1 MKPIICGIVNAT
13 PDSFYDG
20 GKYKNSVDHARRLI
34 DAGADWIDIGG
45 ESTRPG
51 AELVS
56 EQQEMDRVLP
66 VVEAISGLVTVSID
80 TTKGSVALEANR
92 LGASIINDVRGF
104 QDVDMQEASRHFER
118 AIVMHSKGRPKTMQG
133 LTTYDDIVQDV
144 KEWLLEQTK
153 YCHATEV
160 WLDPGI
166 GFAKNL
172 NQNLRLLQ
180 ELRELTDLNHPI
192 LLGTSR
198 KSFIGTLLN
207 QPSPNNRLIGSLAT
221 VADGWYKGVRA
232 FRVHDVKET
241 KELLDM
247 LQQIHS

>member
-20 GKYKNSVDHARRLI
+20 GKYTSTIEHAKRLI

-51 AELVS
+51 AELISV
-56 EQQEMDRVLP
+56 QEEIDRVLP
-66 VVEAISGLVTVSID
+66 VIESISTLTTVSID
-80 TTKGSVALEANR
+80 TTKGAVAIEAQR
-92 LGASIINDVRGF
+92 YGASILNDVRGF
-104 QDVDMQEASRHFER
+104 QDPDMQEASKYFDK
-118 AIVMHSKGRPKTMQG
+118 AILMHSKGRPKTMQRM
-133 LTTYDDIVQDV
+133 TDYTNIVLDV
-144 KEWLLEQTK
+144 KDWLLEQTQ
-153 YCHATEV
+153 YCHANEI

-166 GFAKNL
+166 GFAKDVT
-172 NQNLRLLQ
+172 QNVQLLQ
-180 ELRELTDLNHPI
+180 SLQTLTDLNYPI

-198 KSFIGTLLN
+198 KSFIGALLN
-207 QPSPNNRLIGSLAT
+207 QSTAEERLIGSLAT

-247 LQQIHS
+247 LQHIQT

>member
-1 MKPIICGIVNAT
+1 MKPVICGIVNAT

-20 GKYKNSVDHARRLI
+20 GKYSSSVDHAKRLI
-34 DAGADWIDIGG
+34 DAGADWIDVGG

-56 EQQEMDRVLP
+56 EQEEMDRVLP
-66 VVEAISGLVTVSID
+66 VIEAINGLVTVSID
-80 TTKGSVALEANR
+80 TTKGAVAVEANR
-92 LGASIINDVRGF
+92 LGASIVNDVRGF
-104 QDVDMQEASRHFER
+104 QDVEMQEASRCFEQ
-118 AIVMHSKGRPKTMQG
+118 AILMHSKGRPKTMQG
-133 LTTYDDIVQDV
+133 LTTYNDIVHDV
-144 KEWLLEQTK
+144 KTWLIEQTQ
-153 YCHATEV
+153 YCHAKQI

-166 GFAKNL
+166 GFAKDIH
-172 NQNLRLLQ
+172 QNLRLLK
-180 ELRELTDLNHPI
+180 ELHVLTDLSHPI

-198 KSFIGTLLN
+198 KSFIGALLN
-207 QPSPNNRLIGSLAT
+207 QPSADQRLIGSLAT

-247 LQQIHS
+247 LQHIQS

>member
-20 GKYKNSVDHARRLI
+20 GRYKSSVDHAKRLI
-34 DAGADWIDIGG
+34 DAGADWIDVGG

-51 AELVS
+51 ADLVS
-56 EQQEMDRVLP
+56 EQEEMDRVLP
-66 VVEAISGLVTVSID
+66 VVEAISGLVTISID

-92 LGASIINDVRGF
+92 LGASVINDVRGF
-104 QDVDMQEASRHFER
+104 QDVDMQEASKHFER
-118 AIVMHSKGRPKTMQG
+118 AILMHSKGRPKTMQN

-144 KEWLLEQTK
+144 KAWLLEQTK

-160 WLDPGI
+160 WFDPGI
-166 GFAKNL
+166 GFAKNV

-180 ELRELTDLNHPI
+180 ELRELTTLNHPI

-198 KSFIGTLLN
+198 KSFIGSLLN
-207 QPSPNNRLIGSLAT
+207 QPSADDRLVGSLAT

-247 LQQIHS
+247 LQIIHG

>member
-20 GKYKNSVDHARRLI
+20 GRYKSSVDHAKRLI
-34 DAGADWIDIGG
+34 DAGADWIDVGG

-51 AELVS
+51 ADLVS
-56 EQQEMDRVLP
+56 EQEEMDRVLP
-66 VVEAISGLVTVSID
+66 VVEAISGLVTISID

-92 LGASIINDVRGF
+92 LGASVINDVRGF
-104 QDVDMQEASRHFER
+104 QDVDMQEASKHFER
-118 AIVMHSKGRPKTMQG
+118 AILMHSKGRPKTMQN

-144 KEWLLEQTK
+144 KAWLLEQTK

-160 WLDPGI
+160 WFDPGI
-166 GFAKNL
+166 GFAKNV

-180 ELRELTDLNHPI
+180 ELRELTTLNHPI

-207 QPSPNNRLIGSLAT
+207 QPRADDRLIGSLAT

-247 LQQIHS
+247 LQIIHG